1 MAIQETSP
9 SLRDFEAPDLCVRIK
24 EIYMSLGP
32 IEIAIMA
39 STWGFIAIGHFAA
52 FLIMQKD
59 RQKLPKQLFLM
70 YGIPVC
76 FTIGSVLTPPDPLS
90 SIVIAVPCLI
100 LFAAI
105 CGCSLLL
112 INHSARKRCE
122 HRVA

>member
-1 MAIQETSP
+1 MSIGS
-9 SLRDFEAPDLCVRIK
+9 V
-24 EIYMSLGP
+24 EIL
-32 IEIAIMA
+32 IMA
-39 STWGFIAIGHFAA
+39 SSWSFIALGHFVA
-52 FLIMQKD
+52 FLVVQKD
-59 RQKLPKQLFLM
+59 NQKLPKQLFLM
-70 YGIPVC
+70 YGIPLC

-122 HRVA
+122 HLVP